1 MGKIFISPTLA
12 WVIPDSGEKPIK
24 VIFDP
29 PKWQVEEQD
38 DEKRLVFSRK
48 LTEEELA
55 ELKTELGIN
64 PEGRL
69 AITSRRISSPLSSPR
84 NKSRIRM
91 SGSLDSFASS

>member
-1 MGKIFISPTLA
+1 MGKIFISSTLA
-12 WVIPDSGEKPIK
+12 WIIPDSGEKLIK

-64 PEGRL
+64 TEDDKIGICY
-69 AITSRRISSPLSSPR
+69 ADDVDLSNS
-84 NKSRIRM
+84 NFLKF
-91 SGSLDSFASS
+91 LKEE